1 MGIRVPRLRR
11 GHVKVAAPPPP
22 ELARRQARSFA
33 VIATTFIFLLVISL
47 AASWGAIRIV
57 DATRAYATGEGRYS
71 KAQKI
76 AVIQLHRFAYSG
88 RASDYAAFLAAIAV
102 PRGDRNARLALTS
115 KPVDSAA
122 AAVGFLAGGNDRADV
137 TGLVWLFRTFSWWR
151 PFAAAVADWKE
162 GDRLVG
168 ELIDASVRLEEELD
182 LQARARELDKVD
194 AIDQRLTDLENTFS
208 THMGEA
214 ARAATN
220 LVVIGLGITIVSLWV
235 VGMAFASRLFRQQ
248 LALDHQLAISERRFR
263 HMALHDP
270 LTELP
275 NRVLF
280 RHRLEAALLRAPQ
293 GEPCAVLCLDL
304 DQFKDINDTL
314 GHPVGDALLAAV
326 TERLRRIVPQ
336 TDTMARLGGDEF
348 AIVQRIESR
357 LDATA
362 LAARILHELGAP
374 FEIAAHH
381 VVISVSVGI
390 AVAPGDGSDPDL
402 LLKSADIALYRAK
415 SDGRNRFR
423 CFEPEMDAQIRARR
437 ELEIDLRAA
446 IAAEE
451 FELFF
456 QPLVNLVAE
465 RITGFEALLRWRHP
479 RRGMVSPIEFIP
491 VAEEMGL
498 IIQLGEWV
506 LRESCRQA
514 ISWPEP
520 LKIAVNISTVQFKA
534 RNLVE
539 IVAATLQQ
547 SGLDPGRLELEITE
561 SVMVQD
567 FEAAISDLE
576 QLKAL
581 GVGIA
586 MDDFGTGYSSLSYL
600 RCFPFNKVKID
611 QSFVRELGIKP
622 DGAAIIRAVIGMCE
636 SLGASVTAEGV
647 ETEQQLDLLRNE
659 RCTEIQGYFVSEPR
673 PARDIPILISDFSR
687 NWRRNADEEHK
698 KPNPRK
704 VA

>member
-1 MGIRVPRLRR
+1 MGIHTRLRR
-11 GHVKVAAPPPP
+11 GQAKVAAPPPP
-22 ELARRQARSFA
+22 DLARRQSYSFT
-33 VIATTFIFLLVISL
+33 VIATTFILLLVISL
-47 AASWGAIRIV
+47 AASWAAIRIV

-76 AVIQLHRFAYSG
+76 AVIELHRFACSG
-88 RASDYAAFLAAIAV
+88 RSSDYAAFLAAIAV
-102 PRGDRNARLALTS
+102 PRGDRDARLALAS
-115 KPVDSAA
+115 EPVDSAA
-122 AAVGFLAGGNDRADV
+122 AAAGFLAGRNDRADV
-137 TGLVWLFRTFSWWR
+137 AGLIWLFRTFSWWR

-168 ELIDASVRLEEELD
+168 ELIEASVRLEEKLD
-182 LQARARELDKVD
+182 QPARERELDIVD
-194 AIDQRLTDLENTFS
+194 TIDQRLTDLENTFS

-220 LVVIGLGITIVSLWV
+220 LVVVGLGITIVLLWV
-235 VGMAFASRLFRQQ
+235 VGMAFATRLFRQQ
-248 LALDHQLAISERRFR
+248 VALDDQLALSERRFR

-280 RHRLEAALLRAPQ
+280 RHRLEEALLRVPQ
-293 GEPCAVLCLDL
+293 GELCAILCLDL
-304 DQFKDINDTL
+304 DQFKDVNDTL

-326 TERLRRIVPQ
+326 TERLRRIVRQ
-336 TDTMARLGGDEF
+336 TDTVARLGGDEF

-357 LDATA
+357 LDATT

-374 FEIAAHH
+374 FELAAHH
-381 VVISVSVGI
+381 VVISASVGI
-390 AVAPGDGSDPDL
+390 AVAPGDGLDPDL

-437 ELEIDLRAA
+437 ELEIDLRNA

-456 QPLVNLVAE
+456 QPLVNLATE
-465 RITGFEALLRWRHP
+465 RIAGFEALLRWRHP
-479 RRGMVSPIEFIP
+479 RRGMISPSDFIP

-498 IIQLGEWV
+498 IVQLGEWV

-514 ISWPEP
+514 MSWPEP

-539 IVAATLQQ
+539 IVVATLKQ
-547 SGLDPGRLELEITE
+547 SGLAPDRLELEITE
-561 SVMVQD
+561 SVMVHD

-576 QLKAL
+576 QLKEL
-581 GVGIA
+581 GIGIA
-586 MDDFGTGYSSLSYL
+586 MDDFGTGYSSLGYL
-600 RCFPFNKVKID
+600 RCFRFDKVKID
-611 QSFVRELGIKP
+611 QSFVRELGVKP

-659 RCTEIQGYFVSEPR
+659 RCTEIQ
-673 PARDIPILISDFSR
+673 
-687 NWRRNADEEHK
+687 
-698 KPNPRK
+698 
-704 VA
+704 